1 MNIGVGEA
9 LLIALCGFVTVFLLL
24 LFLIVVIKLIS
35 AAVRTLPAI
44 SAFFQKLLPGK
55 DKSAAPTEQATAPA
69 APAPAK
75 EEEKPSKPWD
85 GKLQLIDV
93 DEETAAC
100 IMAIISDE
108 TDIPLDELQFR
119 RIQAL

>member
-1 MNIGVGEA
+1 MNIGVGDA
-9 LLIALCGFVTVFLLL
+9 LLISLCGFVTVFLLL
-24 LFLIVVIKLIS
+24 LFLIVVIKIIS
-35 AAVRTLPAI
+35 TVVMAI
-44 SAFFQKLLPGK
+44 EGK
-55 DKSAAPTEQATAPA
+55 GKT
-69 APAPAK
+69 APAPAAEAPAPAPVK

>member
-9 LLIALCGFVTVFLLL
+9 LLISLCGFVTVFLLL
-24 LFLIVVIKLIS
+24 LFLILVITIIS
-35 AAVRTLPAI
+35 KIVMAIEGKTKEAPAA
-44 SAFFQKLLPGK
+44 
-55 DKSAAPTEQATAPA
+55 APA
-69 APAPAK
+69 APAAPEPAK

>member
-9 LLIALCGFVTVFLLL
+9 LLISLCGFVTVFLLL
-24 LFLIVVIKLIS
+24 LFLIVVIKVIS
-35 AAVRTLPAI
+35 AVIMSIEGKTKKQAPA
-44 SAFFQKLLPGK
+44 
-55 DKSAAPTEQATAPA
+55 AAPTPAPVKEETAPA
-69 APAPAK
+69 
-75 EEEKPSKPWD
+75 KPWD
-85 GKLQLIDV
+85 GKLQLIDC

-100 IMAIISDE
+100 IMAIISEE

>member
-24 LFLIVVIKLIS
+24 LFLIVVIKVIS
-35 AAVRTLPAI
+35 AAVVAL
-44 SAFFQKLLPGK
+44 QGK
-55 DKSAAPTEQATAPA
+55 TKKSAAPAAQTAAPA

>member
-9 LLIALCGFVTVFLLL
+9 LLISLCGFVTVFLLL
-24 LFLIVVIKLIS
+24 LFLIVVIKVIT
-35 AAVRTLPAI
+35 AVVVSL
-44 SAFFQKLLPGK
+44 QGK
-55 DKSAAPTEQATAPA
+55 DKKSAAPAAQTAAPA

-75 EEEKPSKPWD
+75 EEKPSKPWD

>member
-9 LLIALCGFVTVFLLL
+9 LLISLCGFVTVFLLL
-24 LFLIVVIKLIS
+24 LFLIVVIKIIS
-35 AAVRTLPAI
+35 TVVMDI
-44 SAFFQKLLPGK
+44 EGK
-55 DKSAAPTEQATAPA
+55 GKTAPA
-69 APAPAK
+69 TAAEAPAPAPVK

>member
-9 LLIALCGFVTVFLLL
+9 LLISLCGFVTVFLLL
-24 LFLIVVIKLIS
+24 LFLIVVIKIIS
-35 AAVRTLPAI
+35 AVVMAI
-44 SAFFQKLLPGK
+44 EGK
-55 DKSAAPTEQATAPA
+55 GKTVPAPA
-69 APAPAK
+69 AEAPAPAPAK
-75 EEEKPSKPWD
+75 EDEKPSKPWD

>member
-1 MNIGVGEA
+1 MVSWAKGST
-9 LLIALCGFVTVFLLL
+9 ALCVASGGSSH
-24 LFLIVVIKLIS
+24 I
-35 AAVRTLPAI
+35 P
-44 SAFFQKLLPGK
+44 
-55 DKSAAPTEQATAPA
+55 AAPT
-69 APAPAK
+69 PAK
-75 EEEKPSKPWD
+75 EEKPSKPWD

>member
-9 LLIALCGFVTVFLLL
+9 LLISLCGFVTVFLLL
-24 LFLIVVIKLIS
+24 LFLIVVIKIIS
-35 AAVRTLPAI
+35 TVVMAI
-44 SAFFQKLLPGK
+44 EGK
-55 DKSAAPTEQATAPA
+55 GKTAPTPA
-69 APAPAK
+69 AEAPAPAPVK

>member
-9 LLIALCGFVTVFLLL
+9 LLISLCGFVTVFLLL
-24 LFLIVVIKLIS
+24 LFLIVVIKIIS
-35 AAVRTLPAI
+35 AVVMAI
-44 SAFFQKLLPGK
+44 ESKGK
-55 DKSAAPTEQATAPA
+55 TAAPSPATPA
-69 APAPAK
+69 APAPTPAK
-75 EEEKPSKPWD
+75 EEKPSKPWD

>member
-24 LFLIVVIKLIS
+24 IFLIVVIKIIS
-35 AAVRTLPAI
+35 AVVVSLQKGKNKAAVPA
-44 SAFFQKLLPGK
+44 AQ
-55 DKSAAPTEQATAPA
+55 TA
-69 APAPAK
+69 APAVPAK

>member
-9 LLIALCGFVTVFLLL
+9 LLISLCGFVTVFLLL
-24 LFLIVVIKLIS
+24 LFLIIVITVIS
-35 AAVRTLPAI
+35 KIVMAI
-44 SAFFQKLLPGK
+44 EGK
-55 DKSAAPTEQATAPA
+55 SKEAPATAPV
-69 APAPAK
+69 APVTPKPAK

>member
-9 LLIALCGFVTVFLLL
+9 LLISLCGFVTVFLLL
-24 LFLIVVIKLIS
+24 LFLIIIINIVSRVIMAIEGVKTP
-35 AAVRTLPAI
+35 AA
-44 SAFFQKLLPGK
+44 
-55 DKSAAPTEQATAPA
+55 APA
-69 APAPAK
+69 AAAPAAAPAK

-85 GKLQLIDV
+85 GRLQLIDC

>member
-9 LLIALCGFVTVFLLL
+9 LLISLCGFVTVFLLL
-24 LFLIVVIKLIS
+24 LFLIVVIKVIT
-35 AAVRTLPAI
+35 AVIVSL
-44 SAFFQKLLPGK
+44 QGK
-55 DKSAAPTEQATAPA
+55 DKKSAAPAAQTAAPA

-75 EEEKPSKPWD
+75 EEKPSKPWD

>member
-9 LLIALCGFVTVFLLL
+9 LLISLCGFITVFLLL
-24 LFLIVVIKLIS
+24 LFLIVVIKVIS
-35 AAVRTLPAI
+35 TVVMAI
-44 SAFFQKLLPGK
+44 EGK
-55 DKSAAPTEQATAPA
+55 SKAAPAAAPVA
-69 APAPAK
+69 PTAPAPAK

-119 RIQAL
+119 RIRAL

>member
-24 LFLIVVIKLIS
+24 IFLIVVIKIIS
-35 AAVRTLPAI
+35 AVVVSLQKGKNKAAVP
-44 SAFFQKLLPGK
+44 
-55 DKSAAPTEQATAPA
+55 
-69 APAPAK
+69 
-75 EEEKPSKPWD
+75 
-85 GKLQLIDV
+85 
-93 DEETAAC
+93 AAC

>member
-9 LLIALCGFVTVFLLL
+9 LLISLCGFVTVFLLL
-24 LFLIVVIKLIS
+24 LFLIVVIKIIS
-35 AAVRTLPAI
+35 TVVMAI
-44 SAFFQKLLPGK
+44 EGK
-55 DKSAAPTEQATAPA
+55 GKT
-69 APAPAK
+69 APAPAAEAPAPAPVK

-100 IMAIISDE
+100 SMAIIRDE

>member
-9 LLIALCGFVTVFLLL
+9 LLISLCGFVTVFLLL
-24 LFLIVVIKLIS
+24 LFLILVITIVSKVVMAIEGKNKE
-35 AAVRTLPAI
+35 VPA
-44 SAFFQKLLPGK
+44 
-55 DKSAAPTEQATAPA
+55 AAPTTPA
-69 APAPAK
+69 APEPAK

>member
-1 MNIGVGEA
+1 MNIGLGEA
-9 LLIALCGFVTVFLLL
+9 LLISLCGFVTVFLLL
-24 LFLIVVIKLIS
+24 LFLIVVIKIIS
-35 AAVRTLPAI
+35 TVVMAI
-44 SAFFQKLLPGK
+44 EGK
-55 DKSAAPTEQATAPA
+55 GKT
-69 APAPAK
+69 APAPAAEAPAPAPVK

>member
-1 MNIGVGEA
+1 MTIGVSDA
-9 LLIALCGFVTVFLLL
+9 LLISLSGFVTVFLLL
-24 LFLIVVIKLIS
+24 VFLIVVIK
-35 AAVRTLPAI
+35 AI
-44 SAFFQKLLPGK
+44 SAVIMAIEGK
-55 DKSAAPTEQATAPA
+55 SKKTAPVA
-69 APAPAK
+69 EAPAPAPAK
-75 EEEKPSKPWD
+75 EETTPSKPWD
-85 GKLQLIDV
+85 GKLQLIDC

>member
-9 LLIALCGFVTVFLLL
+9 LLISLCGFVTVFLLL
-24 LFLIVVIKLIS
+24 LFLIVIIKIIS
-35 AAVRTLPAI
+35 TVVMSVESKGKGAPASAPAA
-44 SAFFQKLLPGK
+44 
-55 DKSAAPTEQATAPA
+55 APA
-69 APAPAK
+69 APAPTK

>member
-9 LLIALCGFVTVFLLL
+9 LLISLCGFVTVFLLL
-24 LFLIVVIKLIS
+24 LFLIIVITVIS
-35 AAVRTLPAI
+35 KIVMAI
-44 SAFFQKLLPGK
+44 EGK
-55 DKSAAPTEQATAPA
+55 SKEAPA
-69 APAPAK
+69 AAPVAPVTPKPAK

>member
-9 LLIALCGFVTVFLLL
+9 LLISLCGFVTVFLLL
-24 LFLIVVIKLIS
+24 LFLIVVIKIIS
-35 AAVRTLPAI
+35 TVVMAI
-44 SAFFQKLLPGK
+44 EGK
-55 DKSAAPTEQATAPA
+55 GKTAPA
-69 APAPAK
+69 PAAEAPAPAPAK

-119 RIQAL
+119 RIAAL

>member
-9 LLIALCGFVTVFLLL
+9 LLISLCGFVTVFLLL
-24 LFLIVVIKLIS
+24 LFLIVVIKIIS
-35 AAVRTLPAI
+35 AVVMAI
-44 SAFFQKLLPGK
+44 EGK
-55 DKSAAPTEQATAPA
+55 GKQE
-69 APAPAK
+69 APAPAAAAPTAPASAEK
-75 EEEKPSKPWD
+75 EETPSKPWD

>member
-1 MNIGVGEA
+1 MNIGIGEA

-24 LFLIVVIKLIS
+24 LFLILVIMIVSRVVMTIE
-35 AAVRTLPAI
+35 
-44 SAFFQKLLPGK
+44 GK
-55 DKSAAPTEQATAPA
+55 NKTAAPAAETA
-69 APAPAK
+69 APAPAPAK
-75 EEEKPSKPWD
+75 EEKPSKPWD

-119 RIQAL
+119 RIRAL

>member
-9 LLIALCGFVTVFLLL
+9 LLISLCGFVTVFLLL
-24 LFLIVVIKLIS
+24 LFLIVVIKVIS
-35 AAVRTLPAI
+35 AAVMAI
-44 SAFFQKLLPGK
+44 ENKGK
-55 DKSAAPTEQATAPA
+55 AAAPAPA
-69 APAPAK
+69 APAASAPTPAK
-75 EEEKPSKPWD
+75 EEKPSKPWD
-85 GKLQLIDV
+85 GKLQLINV

>member
-9 LLIALCGFVTVFLLL
+9 LLISLCGFVTVFLLL
-24 LFLIVVIKLIS
+24 LFLIVVIKVIT
-35 AAVRTLPAI
+35 AVVVTL
-44 SAFFQKLLPGK
+44 QGK
-55 DKSAAPTEQATAPA
+55 DKKSAAPAAQTAAPA

-75 EEEKPSKPWD
+75 EEKPSKPWD

>member
-9 LLIALCGFVTVFLLL
+9 LLISLCGFVTVFLLL
-24 LFLIVVIKLIS
+24 LFLIVVIKIIS
-35 AAVRTLPAI
+35 AVVVA
-44 SAFFQKLLPGK
+44 SEGK
-55 DKSAAPTEQATAPA
+55 GKTAPA
-69 APAPAK
+69 PAAEAPAPAPAK

>member
-9 LLIALCGFVTVFLLL
+9 LLISLCGFVTVFLLL
-24 LFLIVVIKLIS
+24 LFLIVVIKIIS
-35 AAVRTLPAI
+35 AVVMAI
-44 SAFFQKLLPGK
+44 EGK
-55 DKSAAPTEQATAPA
+55 GKTAPVPA
-69 APAPAK
+69 AEAPAPAPVK

>member
-9 LLIALCGFVTVFLLL
+9 LLISLCGFVTVFLLL
-24 LFLIVVIKLIS
+24 LFLIVVIKIIS
-35 AAVRTLPAI
+35 TVVMAI
-44 SAFFQKLLPGK
+44 EGK
-55 DKSAAPTEQATAPA
+55 GKTAPA
-69 APAPAK
+69 PAAEAPAPAPAK

>member
-9 LLIALCGFVTVFLLL
+9 LLISLCGFVTVFLLL
-24 LFLIVVIKLIS
+24 LFLIVVIKIIS
-35 AAVRTLPAI
+35 TVVMAI
-44 SAFFQKLLPGK
+44 EGK
-55 DKSAAPTEQATAPA
+55 GKT
-69 APAPAK
+69 APAPAAEAPAPATVK

>member
-24 LFLIVVIKLIS
+24 LFLILVIRVVSSVVMTIESKGK
-35 AAVRTLPAI
+35 APAET
-44 SAFFQKLLPGK
+44 
-55 DKSAAPTEQATAPA
+55 AAPAPA
-69 APAPAK
+69 APAAPAEK
-75 EEEKPSKPWD
+75 EEAPSKPWD